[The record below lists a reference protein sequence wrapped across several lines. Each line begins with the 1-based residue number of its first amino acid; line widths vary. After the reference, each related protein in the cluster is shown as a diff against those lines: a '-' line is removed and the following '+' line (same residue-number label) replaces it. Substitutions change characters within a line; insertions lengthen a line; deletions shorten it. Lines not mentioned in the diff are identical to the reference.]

1 MFHRAS
7 ASLGANWSLHDLR
20 HLAAYRMTRD
30 PGMPLADVQW
40 ILGHAQLA
48 TTQLYMSAPAD
59 EVIASVLAY
68 HARMAAGAERSPG
81 AEPPPGLRYRPE
93 SLEVLFGRPGDDH
106 S

>member
-1 MFHRAS
+1 MAGFDETGFRVE
-7 ASLGANWSLHDLR
+7 GR
-20 HLAAYRMTRD
+20 LAWVHCART
-30 PGMPLADVQW
+30 
-40 ILGHAQLA
+40 
-48 TTQLYMSAPAD
+48 APAD

-68 HARMAAGAERSPG
+68 HVRTAAGAEHSPG

>member
-1 MFHRAS
+1 MLTTS
-7 ASLGANWSLHDLR
+7 S
-20 HLAAYRMTRD
+20 RD

-68 HARMAAGAERSPG
+68 HARIAAGAERSPG